1 MVAEAV
7 TLYADLQTSLR
18 RTAAAASA
26 HDTIP
31 PASAHNTIPPAS
43 RLLGD
48 HEMGALGFVTR
59 FGSKLLHLF

>member
-31 PASAHNTIPPAS
+31 PAS